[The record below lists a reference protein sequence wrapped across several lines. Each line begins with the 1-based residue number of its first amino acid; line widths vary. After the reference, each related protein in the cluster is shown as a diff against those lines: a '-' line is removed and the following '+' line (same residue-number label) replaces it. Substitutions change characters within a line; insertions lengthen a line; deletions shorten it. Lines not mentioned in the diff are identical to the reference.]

1 MKHRGHDK
9 KAQSF
14 NCIICDYNTSCK
26 SKYDRHILTGKHIF
40 LTNETKKG
48 KEDDSLMS
56 HVYACQNC
64 KKIFKSRTTL
74 WRHNNVCMPDMVN
87 AANAVNSVNDS
98 KEEMKQMTS
107 MIMQLMTQNSDLM
120 SKNSELMNTI
130 RDMIPVIGSHNNNN
144 TTNNINKTKNFNIQ
158 FFLNETCKDALN
170 ISDFVNSLKITLE
183 DLDVSKK
190 HGLVRG
196 ITDVMVKGLKELD
209 ITKRPIHCTDKKRE
223 TMYIKDNE
231 RWEKDETHEKMRNT
245 IIEIAGKER
254 SALKDWVEENPN
266 WMETEAKQIE
276 YLTIMRNVCE
286 PIEDDDKNNKK
297 IIRNLTA
304 NVFVDK
310 MP

>member
-1 MKHRGHDK
+1 MKHSGHDE
-9 KAQSF
+9 KAQHF
-14 NCIICDYNTSCK
+14 YCKICDYTTSYK

-48 KEDDSLMS
+48 TDDDSLMS

-74 WRHNNVCMPDMVN
+74 WRHNNVCLLDATNV
-87 AANAVNSVNDS
+87 ANDS
-98 KEEMKQMTS
+98 KEEMKQMTL
-107 MIMQLMTQNSDLM
+107 MIMQLMTQNSELM

-130 RDMIPVIGSHNNNN
+130 REMVPVIGSHNNN

-254 SALKDWVEENPN
+254 NALKDWVEENPN

-286 PIEDDDKNNKK
+286 PIEDEDKNNKK
-297 IIRNLTA
+297 IIRNVMT

-310 MP
+310 MS

>member
-1 MKHRGHDK
+1 MKHQGHDK
-9 KAQSF
+9 KAQLF
-14 NCIICDYNTSCK
+14 NCEICDYNTSCK
-26 SKYDRHILTGKHIF
+26 SKYDRHILTGKHVF

-48 KEDDSLMS
+48 TDDGSTKP
-56 HVYACQNC
+56 HGYPCQKC
-64 KKIFKSRTTL
+64 KKVFNSRTTL
-74 WRHNNVCMPDMVN
+74 WRHNNACLLDT
-87 AANAVNSVNDS
+87 ANASNDS

-107 MIMQLMTQNSDLM
+107 MIMQLMTQNSELM

-130 RDMIPVIGSHNNNN
+130 RDMVPVIGSHNNN
-144 TTNNINKTKNFNIQ
+144 TTNNNINKTKNFNIQ

-170 ISDFVNSLKITLE
+170 ISEFVNSLKITLE

-231 RWEKDETHEKMRNT
+231 RWEKDETHDRMRNT
-245 IIEIAGKER
+245 IIEIAKKER
-254 SALKDWVEENPN
+254 NALKDWVEENPD
-266 WMETEAKQIE
+266 WMETEATQIE

-297 IIRNLTA
+297 IIRNLTT

-310 MP
+310 MV

>member
-1 MKHRGHDK
+1 MKHQAHGK
-9 KAQSF
+9 KAQTF
-14 NCIICDYNTSCK
+14 HCDTCDYNTSCK
-26 SKYDRHILTGKHIF
+26 SKYDRHVLTGKHVF

-48 KEDDSLMS
+48 TDDGSTKP
-56 HVYACQNC
+56 HGYPCEKC
-64 KKIFKSRTTL
+64 KKIFNSRTTL
-74 WRHNNVCMPDMVN
+74 WRHNNACLLD
-87 AANAVNSVNDS
+87 AANATNDS

-107 MIMQLMTQNSDLM
+107 MIMQLMTQNSELM

-130 RDMIPVIGSHNNNN
+130 REMVPVIGSHNNN

-170 ISDFVNSLKITLE
+170 ISEFVNSLKITLE

-231 RWEKDETHEKMRNT
+231 RWEKDETHDRMRNA
-245 IIEIAGKER
+245 IIQVARKER
-254 SALKDWVEENPN
+254 NALKDWVEENPD
-266 WMETEAKQIE
+266 WMETEAKQME

-297 IIRNLTA
+297 IIRNLTT

>member
-64 KKIFKSRTTL
+64 KKIFNSRTTL

-87 AANAVNSVNDS
+87 AANAANAVNDS

-130 RDMIPVIGSHNNNN
+130 REMIPVIGSHNNNN

-231 RWEKDETHEKMRNT
+231 RWEKDETHEKIRNT

>member
-1 MKHRGHDK
+1 MKHTGHDK
-9 KAQSF
+9 KAQTF
-14 NCIICDYNTSCK
+14 HCDTCDYNTSCK
-26 SKYDRHILTGKHIF
+26 SKYDRHILTGKHVF

-48 KEDDSLMS
+48 TDDGSTKP
-56 HVYACQNC
+56 HGYPCQKC
-64 KKIFKSRTTL
+64 KKVFNSRTTL
-74 WRHNNVCMPDMVN
+74 WRHNNACLLDTAN
-87 AANAVNSVNDS
+87 AANDS

-107 MIMQLMTQNSDLM
+107 MIMKLMTQNSELM

-130 RDMIPVIGSHNNNN
+130 REMVPVIGSHNNN
-144 TTNNINKTKNFNIQ
+144 TTNNNINKTKNFNIQ

-170 ISDFVNSLKITLE
+170 ISEFVNSLKITLE

-231 RWEKDETHEKMRNT
+231 RWEKDDTHDKMRNA
-245 IIEIAGKER
+245 IIQVARKER
-254 SALKDWVEENPN
+254 NALKDWVEENPN
-266 WMETEAKQIE
+266 WMETEAKQME

-286 PIEDDDKNNKK
+286 PVEDDDKNNKK
-297 IIRNLTA
+297 IIRNLTT

>member
-87 AANAVNSVNDS
+87 AANAVNDS

-130 RDMIPVIGSHNNNN
+130 REMIPVIGSHNNNN

-231 RWEKDETHEKMRNT
+231 RWEKDETHEKIRNT

>member
-1 MKHRGHDK
+1 MKHPGHDK
-9 KAQSF
+9 KAQLF
-14 NCIICDYNTSCK
+14 NCEICDYTTSCK
-26 SKYDRHILTGKHIF
+26 SKYDRHVLTGKHVF

-48 KEDDSLMS
+48 TDDSS
-56 HVYACQNC
+56 TKPHGYPCQKC
-64 KKIFKSRTTL
+64 KKVFNSRTTL
-74 WRHNNVCMPDMVN
+74 WRHNNACLLDTAN
-87 AANAVNSVNDS
+87 AANDS

-130 RDMIPVIGSHNNNN
+130 REMIPVIGSHNNN

-170 ISDFVNSLKITLE
+170 ISEFVNSLKITLE

-254 SALKDWVEENPN
+254 NALKDWVEENPN

-297 IIRNLTA
+297 IIRNITT

>member
-1 MKHRGHDK
+1 MKHSGHDK
-9 KAQSF
+9 KAQTF
-14 NCIICDYNTSCK
+14 RCEICDYTTSCK
-26 SKYDRHILTGKHIF
+26 SKYDRHVLTGKHVF

-48 KEDDSLMS
+48 TEDGSTKP
-56 HVYACQNC
+56 HGYPCQKC
-64 KKIFKSRTTL
+64 KKVFNSRTTL
-74 WRHNNVCMPDMVN
+74 WRHNNACLLDTAN
-87 AANAVNSVNDS
+87 AANDS

-107 MIMQLMTQNSDLM
+107 MIMKLMTQNSELM

-130 RDMIPVIGSHNNNN
+130 REMVPVIGSHNNN
-144 TTNNINKTKNFNIQ
+144 TTNNNINKTKNFNIQ

-170 ISDFVNSLKITLE
+170 ISEFVNSLKITLE

-231 RWEKDETHEKMRNT
+231 RWEKDDTHDKMRNA
-245 IIEIAGKER
+245 IIQVARKER
-254 SALKDWVEENPN
+254 NALKDWVEENPN
-266 WMETEAKQIE
+266 WMETEAKQME

-286 PIEDDDKNNKK
+286 PVEDDDKNNKK
-297 IIRNLTA
+297 IIRNLTT

>member
-1 MKHRGHDK
+1 MKQRADDK
-9 KAQSF
+9 KAQKF
-14 NCIICDYNTSCK
+14 TCEICDYIASHK
-26 SKYDRHILTGKHIF
+26 SKYERHLLTGKHVQR
-40 LTNETKKG
+40 TNETKKG
-48 KEDDSLMS
+48 TDDSSTKL
-56 HVYACQNC
+56 HGYPCQKC
-64 KKIFKSRTTL
+64 KKVFNSRTTL
-74 WRHNNVCMPDMVN
+74 WRHNNACLLDTAN
-87 AANAVNSVNDS
+87 AANDS

-107 MIMQLMTQNSDLM
+107 MIMNLMTQNSELM

-130 RDMIPVIGSHNNNN
+130 REMVPVIGSHNNN
-144 TTNNINKTKNFNIQ
+144 TTNINKTKNFNIQ

-170 ISDFVNSLKITLE
+170 ISEFVNSLKITLE

-196 ITDVMVKGLKELD
+196 IMDVMVKGLKELD

-231 RWEKDETHEKMRNT
+231 RWEKDDTHDKMRNA
-245 IIEIAGKER
+245 IIQVARKER
-254 SALKDWVEENPN
+254 NALKEWVEKNPN

-297 IIRNLTA
+297 IIRNLTT

-310 MP
+310 IL

>member
-1 MKHRGHDK
+1 MKHTGHDK
-9 KAQSF
+9 KAQTF
-14 NCIICDYNTSCK
+14 RCEICDYNTSCK
-26 SKYDRHILTGKHIF
+26 SKYDRHILTGKHVF

-48 KEDDSLMS
+48 TDDGSTKP
-56 HVYACQNC
+56 HGYPCQKC
-64 KKIFKSRTTL
+64 KKVFNSRTTL
-74 WRHNNVCMPDMVN
+74 WRHNNACLLDTAN
-87 AANAVNSVNDS
+87 AANDS

-107 MIMQLMTQNSDLM
+107 MIMQLMTQNSELM

-130 RDMIPVIGSHNNNN
+130 RDMVPVIGSHNNN
-144 TTNNINKTKNFNIQ
+144 TTNINKTKNFNIQ

-231 RWEKDETHEKMRNT
+231 RWEKDETHDRMRNA
-245 IIEIAGKER
+245 IIQVARKER
-254 SALKDWVEENPN
+254 NALKDWVEENPD
-266 WMETEAKQIE
+266 WMETEAKQME

-297 IIRNLTA
+297 IIRNLTT

-310 MP
+310 MT

>member
-1 MKHRGHDK
+1 MRVKIVK
-9 KAQSF
+9 KYLSLEQR
-14 NCIICDYNTSCK
+14 CGDIIM
-26 SKYDRHILTGKHIF
+26 F
-40 LTNETKKG
+40 
-48 KEDDSLMS
+48 
-56 HVYACQNC
+56 
-64 KKIFKSRTTL
+64 
-74 WRHNNVCMPDMVN
+74 CMPDMVN

>member
-1 MKHRGHDK
+1 MEIQPTLKKMPIFYCEICDFNSSKESNMSKHLSTRKHRDRELEIESSSK
-9 KAQSF
+9 KMPKNAAISLEYK
-14 NCIICDYNTSCK
+14 CETCCK
-26 SKYDRHILTGKHIF
+26 NFITASGLWKH
-40 LTNETKKG
+40 KKTC
-48 KEDDSLMS
+48 S
-56 HVYACQNC
+56 
-64 KKIFKSRTTL
+64 ITIT
-74 WRHNNVCMPDMVN
+74 MPDV
-87 AANAVNSVNDS
+87 ANDS

-130 RDMIPVIGSHNNNN
+130 REMIPVIGSHNNNN

-231 RWEKDETHEKMRNT
+231 RWEKDETHEKIRNT

>member
-87 AANAVNSVNDS
+87 AANAVNDS

-107 MIMQLMTQNSDLM
+107 MIMKLMTQNSDLM

-130 RDMIPVIGSHNNNN
+130 REMIPVIGSHNNNN